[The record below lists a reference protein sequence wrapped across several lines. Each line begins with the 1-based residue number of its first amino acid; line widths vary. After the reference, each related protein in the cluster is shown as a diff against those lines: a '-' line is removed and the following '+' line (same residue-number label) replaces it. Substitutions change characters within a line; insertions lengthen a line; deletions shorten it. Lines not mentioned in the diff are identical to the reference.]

1 MSDTPRFERRSVL
14 LAVSLKMYFDPER
27 TVRWSEQVAE
37 IARNH
42 PAVTDGRVELV
53 VLPSFPSL
61 SAVVDAVSMSAVEV
75 GAQDLHYEDRGPFTG
90 EVSGADLRQLG
101 VRYVEVGHSERRRL
115 FGEDD
120 AVVRRKVDAA
130 WRNDLVPILCVG
142 EPDRASAG
150 DAARECIRQ
159 LDAALPRAAG
169 PLAGAGGLGGGVSP
183 LIVAYEPEWSIG
195 AEHPADA
202 QHIAAVLAALRAHL
216 ASTHGLPSAAI
227 IYGGS
232 AGEGLLRELGEA
244 VDGLFLGRFVHEPM
258 ALKAILDESAIAR

>member
-1 MSDTPRFERRSVL
+1 MSDTPRFERRSVV

-27 TVRWSEQVAE
+27 TVRWSEQVAQ

-42 PAVTDGRVELV
+42 PAVTEGRVELV

-101 VRYVEVGHSERRRL
+101 VRYVEVGHSERRRF

-142 EPDRASAG
+142 ERDRASAEN
-150 DAARECIRQ
+150 AAQECIRQ
-159 LDAALPRAAG
+159 LDAALPRVAG
-169 PLAGAGGLGGGVSP
+169 PVTGGVTGVSP

-195 AEHPADA
+195 AEHPADTG
-202 QHIAAVLAALRAHL
+202 HIVAVLAALRAHL
-216 ASTHGLPSAAI
+216 ANTHGLPSPAI

-244 VDGLFLGRFVHEPM
+244 ADGLFLGRFVHEPM